1 MGRNGVF
8 IPETFGKEYGKH
20 DKKANTSSAPHSI
33 PVNQGN
39 SLDQII
45 ADFKAK
51 GITVDKTQVIAANKY
66 FFPEGDENK
75 MKTSAQVGGSEMLI
89 PVGGSSLSET
99 QVNAAHRSNDPRHNT
114 TVIPGAG
121 SYTNFNTT
129 TVTES
134 IKLNNDLADMK
145 KLQSNV
151 DQVVEL
157 MKDPNAISL
166 MKTGHPA
173 RGLIEGLRWRLINN
187 VQTLRDF
194 GVLSPSEIDTIAKS
208 VPDPNSFFNIV
219 AGKVLGL
226 KPERFI
232 QGVLGALKKEGE
244 TKASQLRAFMS
255 HYGVQEIDFQIHQF
269 NPYQNQD
276 QNSQTTSELN
286 TFR

>member
-1 MGRNGVF
+1 
-8 IPETFGKEYGKH
+8 
-20 DKKANTSSAPHSI
+20 
-33 PVNQGN
+33 
-39 SLDQII
+39 
-45 ADFKAK
+45 
-51 GITVDKTQVIAANKY
+51 
-66 FFPEGDENK
+66 

-276 QNSQTTSELN
+276 QNSQTTIELN